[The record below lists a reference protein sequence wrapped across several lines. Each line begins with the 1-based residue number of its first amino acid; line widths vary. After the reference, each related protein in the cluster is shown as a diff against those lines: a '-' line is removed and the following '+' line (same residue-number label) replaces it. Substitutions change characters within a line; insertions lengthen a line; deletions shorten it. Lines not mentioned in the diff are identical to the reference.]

1 MAVKDYLREQGMKQL
16 YEEMRK
22 IREIE
27 NAKTKEEVIEEVGSG
42 GGSGGGGTP
51 SEPKERINNDDID
64 SIFG

>member
-27 NAKTKEEVIEEVGSG
+27 NTKTKEEVIEEVGG
-42 GGSGGGGTP
+42 GGSGGGTP

-64 SIFG
+64 NIFG

>member
-27 NAKTKEEVIEEVGSG
+27 NTKTKEEVIEEVGG
-42 GGSGGGGTP
+42 GGGGGTP

-64 SIFG
+64 DIFG

>member
-42 GGSGGGGTP
+42 GGGGTP

-64 SIFG
+64 NIFG

>member
-27 NAKTKEEVIEEVGSG
+27 NTKTKEEVIEEV
-42 GGSGGGGTP
+42 GSGGGGTP

-64 SIFG
+64 NIFG

>member
-27 NAKTKEEVIEEVGSG
+27 NAKTKEEVIEEVGG
-42 GGSGGGGTP
+42 GGGGGTP

-64 SIFG
+64 NIFG

>member
-16 YEEMRK
+16 YEEMIK

-27 NAKTKEEVIEEVGSG
+27 NAKTKEEVIEEVGG
-42 GGSGGGGTP
+42 GGGGTP

-64 SIFG
+64 DIFG

>member
-16 YEEMRK
+16 YEEMIK

-42 GGSGGGGTP
+42 GSGGGTP

-64 SIFG
+64 NIFG

>member
-27 NAKTKEEVIEEVGSG
+27 NAKTKEEVIEEVGG
-42 GGSGGGGTP
+42 GGSGGGSGTP

-64 SIFG
+64 NIFG

>member
-27 NAKTKEEVIEEVGSG
+27 NAKTKEEVIEEVGG
-42 GGSGGGGTP
+42 GGGGGTP
-51 SEPKERINNDDID
+51 SEPKERINSDDID
-64 SIFG
+64 NIFG

>member
-27 NAKTKEEVIEEVGSG
+27 NAKTKEEVIEEVG
-42 GGSGGGGTP
+42 GGSGGGTP

-64 SIFG
+64 DIFG

>member
-16 YEEMRK
+16 YEEMIK

-27 NAKTKEEVIEEVGSG
+27 NAKTKEEVIEEVGG
-42 GGSGGGGTP
+42 GGGGGTP

-64 SIFG
+64 NIFG

>member
-27 NAKTKEEVIEEVGSG
+27 NTKTKEEVIEEVGG
-42 GGSGGGGTP
+42 GGGGGTP

-64 SIFG
+64 NIFG

>member
-16 YEEMRK
+16 YEEMIK

-27 NAKTKEEVIEEVGSG
+27 NAKTKEEVIEEVGG
-42 GGSGGGGTP
+42 GGSGGGTP

-64 SIFG
+64 NIFG